1 MYTVFT
7 ADKEQGLICRDALAV
22 KEWWQLKILKD
33 DLKMID
39 SEGFRANVGI
49 VISNQQGQL
58 LWARRHGQNAWQ
70 FPQGGVDQGETP
82 EQTMYRELH
91 EEVGLKPEDVK
102 LLKQTREWLHYRL
115 PSRYLRQG
123 SKPLCIG
130 QKQKWFLLQLIGD
143 EQLIRFDQGSRPEF
157 DHWRWVSYWYPVR
170 NVIDFK
176 RDVYRQALSELLSS
190 LNVKKQN
197 TFRRRKR
204 PQRHSPRS

>member
-1 MYTVFT
+1 
-7 ADKEQGLICRDALAV
+7 
-22 KEWWQLKILKD
+22 
-33 DLKMID
+33 MID

-58 LWARRHGQNAWQ
+58 LWAKRQGQNAWQ
-70 FPQGGVDQGETP
+70 FPQGGVDEGEST
-82 EQTMYRELH
+82 EQTMYRELY
-91 EEVGLKPEDVK
+91 EEVGLEPEHVK

-115 PSRYLRQG
+115 PTRYLRQG

-143 EQLIRFDQGSRPEF
+143 EKHIRFDRGSRPEF

-176 RDVYRQALSELLSS
+176 REVYRQALAELFSS
-190 LNVKKQN
+190 LNVKKHSQY
-197 TFRRRKR
+197 RHRKKPR
-204 PQRHSPRS
+204 KIAQRSA

>member
-1 MYTVFT
+1 
-7 ADKEQGLICRDALAV
+7 
-22 KEWWQLKILKD
+22 
-33 DLKMID
+33 MID

-70 FPQGGVDQGETP
+70 FPQGGVDEGETP

-91 EEVGLKPEDVK
+91 EEVGLKSEDVK
-102 LLKQTREWLHYRL
+102 ILKQTREWLHYRL

-143 EQLIRFDQGSRPEF
+143 EKLIRFDQGSRPEF

-176 RDVYRQALSELLSS
+176 RNVYRLALSELLFS

-197 TFRRRKR
+197 TYRRRKR

>member
-1 MYTVFT
+1 
-7 ADKEQGLICRDALAV
+7 
-22 KEWWQLKILKD
+22 
-33 DLKMID
+33 MID

-82 EQTMYRELH
+82 EQTMYRELY

-102 LLKQTREWLHYRL
+102 LLKQTQEWLYYRL
-115 PSRYLRQG
+115 PTRYLRKG
-123 SKPLCIG
+123 SLPLCIG

-143 EQLIRFDQGSRPEF
+143 EKLIRFDRGSHPEF

-176 RDVYRQALSELLSS
+176 REVYRQALSELFSY

-197 TFRRRKR
+197 PHRRRKKQ
-204 PQRHSPRS
+204 QRHS

>member
-1 MYTVFT
+1 
-7 ADKEQGLICRDALAV
+7 
-22 KEWWQLKILKD
+22 
-33 DLKMID
+33 MID

-49 VISNQQGQL
+49 VISNQKGQL

-70 FPQGGVDQGETP
+70 FPQGGVDNDETP
-82 EQTMYRELH
+82 EQTMYRELF

-102 LLKQTREWLHYRL
+102 LLKQTHEWLRYRL
-115 PSRYLRQG
+115 PTRYLRKG
-123 SKPLCIG
+123 TKPLCIG

-143 EQLIRFDQGSRPEF
+143 EKKIRFDRGSRPEF

-176 RDVYRQALSELLSS
+176 CDVYRKALIELMPA

-197 TFRRRKR
+197 SFQRRRKSRRYSKR
-204 PQRHSPRS
+204 PKK